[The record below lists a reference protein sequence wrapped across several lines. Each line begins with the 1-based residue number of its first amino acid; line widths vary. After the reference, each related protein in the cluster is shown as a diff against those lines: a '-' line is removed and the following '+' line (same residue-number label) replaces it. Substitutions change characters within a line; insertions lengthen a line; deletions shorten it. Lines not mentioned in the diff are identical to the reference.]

1 MYLPPPPKLRPDP
14 ISPRAY
20 ALLKGRTYPEPLCY
34 LASWSLVRH
43 YASFP
48 PATPEMWAE
57 VFASLDAQRCKV
69 DHLVSVHPRHAGTSG
84 IRADWSWG

>member
-1 MYLPPPPKLRPDP
+1 MYMPPPPKPRPDP

-20 ALLKGRTYPEPLCY
+20 ALLKGRTYPEPLRY

-57 VFASLDAQRCKV
+57 VFASLDAQRCTVGV
-69 DHLVSVHPRHAGTSG
+69 DPNGNAWPRWDGVLTQ
-84 IRADWSWG
+84 